1 MGNVIMDTGNIAEA
15 RYGTGE
21 EPPELQS
28 DMVATRDPEG
38 KGIEF
43 HVSMRSWTQRDMEE
57 LIVEA
62 AARVVVGEYGNNK
75 LAKLVEERC
84 IAIVTAQADKHLYT
98 VAADVLDRPI
108 LPKYPYQKPDAQPVT
123 MREFIGLT
131 GRDYL
136 EARVD
141 NSGNPTTDRHYS
153 KSRLQHIVESCVHR
167 SFKTEIE
174 KATNAAISEF
184 QKAIKLQH
192 DAFLDAEKKRLRD
205 ALAKAT
211 GATP

>member
-1 MGNVIMDTGNIAEA
+1 MSNTIIDTHDIADAQYSGND
-15 RYGTGE
+15 
-21 EPPELQS
+21 EPHEVQTS
-28 DMVATRDPEG
+28 MVATKEPER

-43 HVSMRSWTQRDMEE
+43 HVSMRDYTQRDMEE

-84 IAIVTAQADKHLYT
+84 IAIVTAQADKHLAGI
-98 VAADVLDRPI
+98 AADIIDRPI
-108 LPKYPYQKPDAQPVT
+108 LPKYPFQKPDANPMT

-141 NSGNPTTDRHYS
+141 NSGAATTDRHYS
-153 KSRLQHIVESCVHR
+153 KPRLQHIVEGAVHR
-167 SFKTEIE
+167 TFKVEIE
-174 KATNAAISEF
+174 KATAVAISEI
-184 QKAIKLQH
+184 QKAVKAQYES
-192 DAFLDAEKKRLRD
+192 FLAAEKARLAA
-205 ALAKAT
+205 ALAKLT
-211 GATP
+211 GEA

>member
-1 MGNVIMDTGNIAEA
+1 MSNTIVDTHDIAEA
-15 RYGTGE
+15 QFSE
-21 EPPELQS
+21 NDEPPEAQTS
-28 DMVATRDPEG
+28 MVATKDPEH

-43 HVSMRSWTQRDMEE
+43 HVSMRDYTKRDMEE

-84 IAIVTAQADKHLYT
+84 IAIVTTQADKHLAGVT
-98 VAADVLDRPI
+98 ADILDRPI
-108 LPKYPYQKPDAQPVT
+108 MPKYPFAKPDANPMT

-141 NSGNPTTDRHYS
+141 NSGAPTTDRHYS
-153 KSRLQHIVESCVHR
+153 KTRLQHIVECAVHR
-167 SFKTEIE
+167 TFKTEIE
-174 KATNAAISEF
+174 KATSAAILEI
-184 QKAIKLQH
+184 QKAIKTQH
-192 DAFLDAEKKRLRD
+192 EAFLAAEKARLAA
-205 ALAKAT
+205 ALAKMT
-211 GATP
+211 GEA